1 MIIEVIELIIEF
13 IEVIKFVVIDVCVAT
28 INESFVTIWI
38 RQEILVTCKRLC
50 KEVLFLLTWLLL
62 LFAHKIENFTLV

>member
-50 KEVLFLLTWLLL
+50 KEVLFLFTWLLI

>member
-1 MIIEVIELIIEF
+1 MINEVIELIIEF

-50 KEVLFLLTWLLL
+50 KEVLFLLTWLLI